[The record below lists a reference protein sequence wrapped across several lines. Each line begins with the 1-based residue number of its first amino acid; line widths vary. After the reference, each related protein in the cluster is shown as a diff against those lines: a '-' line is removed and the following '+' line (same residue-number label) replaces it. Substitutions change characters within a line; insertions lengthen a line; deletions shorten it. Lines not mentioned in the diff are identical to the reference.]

1 MTIYTTK
8 AACQLLGRDRKQQ
21 EGDIAT
27 GHCGHVPASV
37 NGMRHWR
44 DDDLAAE
51 LLFMDLRREGYSV
64 KIAGLIA
71 TRLRTAMREHPEA
84 AQLTL
89 VTMMN
94 GNRFAVPTA
103 DLDLANGWTSGGPV
117 REALMIDV
125 RNLRARISQLLEA
138 YEPVIGGGDDDA

>member
-1 MTIYTTK
+1 MTIFTTK
-8 AACQLLGRDRKQQ
+8 AADQILVRDRKQQ
-21 EGDIAT
+21 SDDIAT
-27 GHCGHVPASV
+27 GHCGHVPPAV

-44 DDDLAAE
+44 TDDLAAE

-64 KIAGLIA
+64 KNAGLIA

-84 AQLTL
+84 DQLTL

-103 DLDLANGWTSGGPV
+103 GLDLANGWTSGGPV

-125 RNLRARISQLLEA
+125 RNLRARVSQLVEA
-138 YEPVIGGGDDDA
+138 YEPVIGGSDDDA

>member
-1 MTIYTTK
+1 MIFTTK
-8 AACQLLGRDRKQQ
+8 AACQVLGRDRKQQ

-27 GHCGHVPASV
+27 GHCGHVPQAV

-44 DDDLAAE
+44 PDELAAE
-51 LLFMDLRREGYSV
+51 LFFMDLRREGYSV

-71 TRLRTAMREHPEA
+71 TRLRTGMRDYPEA
-84 AQLTL
+84 DQLTL

-103 DLDLANGWTSGGPV
+103 ELDLTNGWTSGGPV

-125 RNLRARISQLLEA
+125 RNLRARVQQLVEA
-138 YEPVIGGGDDDA
+138 YEPVIEAEDEAV